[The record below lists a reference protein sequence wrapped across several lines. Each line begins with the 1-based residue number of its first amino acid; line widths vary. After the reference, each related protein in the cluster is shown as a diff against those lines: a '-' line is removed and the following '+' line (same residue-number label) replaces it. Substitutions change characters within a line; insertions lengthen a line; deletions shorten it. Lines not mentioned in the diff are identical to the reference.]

1 MTVLINDNSFEKE
14 DIMATLIIAYVK
26 AAVHQV
32 SGYDIINHMVWLGYK
47 PHQAAGGI
55 GAAIKSGGIRIART
69 LVVGGRKTNYFV

>member
-1 MTVLINDNSFEKE
+1 MTVISNYNSIEKR

-55 GAAIKSGGIRIART
+55 GAAIKTGGIRIART